1 MMKRINYIF
10 GNRGAKA
17 KSICLETTGS
27 EKDRERSIRR
37 NGAVA
42 GKLSALGYSR
52 TGCALS
58 PYWWRSYCFMNV
70 DLMEQW

>member
-17 KSICLETTGS
+17 KSSCPETTGS
-27 EKDRERSIRR
+27 GTGRERSIRR
-37 NGAVA
+37 NGAVPE
-42 GKLSALGYSR
+42 KLSALGYSQR
-52 TGCALS
+52 GCALS